1 MKDKTY
7 RFYLGVQIK
16 EFTEVDLVEITVQL
30 RNANTLQSYFYYDFS
45 NDFSSTGGDQA
56 LSMSLPFIWKFTADT
71 ELEVYVWSS

>member
-30 RNANTLQSYFYYDFS
+30 RNAVTL
-45 NDFSSTGGDQA
+45 
-56 LSMSLPFIWKFTADT
+56 
-71 ELEVYVWSS
+71 